1 MAYVLGILLL
11 ILIAGLIMVGTDLL
25 YTVAGI
31 IVPFLAVFMVAVGIL
46 TGFFV
51 AVKNTFTVYRDI
63 YFRRGRK

>member
-1 MAYVLGILLL
+1 MSYIIGIAIL
-11 ILIAGLIMVGTDLL
+11 IIIAGLIMVGTDLL
-25 YTVAGI
+25 FTVAGI